1 MILGYTDMDAV
12 EPDRQFLEVGFDSVA
27 AVRLRNSLSEATGL
41 KLPTTVIFERR
52 TPAALAAHLHQ
63 ELGRATVA
71 DPASDGLRQLFVES
85 VQAGRVHDG
94 IAVLGSAAR
103 LRTAFSST
111 EDAGELLV
119 PARLAEGTATPR
131 VIAMATPAAMGG
143 AYQYARLAANFRGA
157 REFSALSM
165 PGFGPG
171 ELLPA
176 SGQAVVDLLAES
188 VRAHAGD
195 EPFALL
201 GYSSGG
207 VFAYAVAAVLER
219 SGLRPAAVVLLDTYA
234 VSGADVAGPDQA
246 ERDGALAAQAA
257 MMVDYE
263 DLYGPFDRTK
273 LTALARYLEILPE
286 IPLPDVEAP
295 TLLLRARDRFR
306 IGPATQD
313 DGSEA
318 WRSSWSRADEF
329 RTVPGDHFSMIEAST
344 EATAESVQDW
354 LGTLP
359 LNRAKRRKATR
370 TGKTRR

>member
-1 MILGYTDMDAV
+1 
-12 EPDRQFLEVGFDSVA
+12 
-27 AVRLRNSLSEATGL
+27 
-41 KLPTTVIFERR
+41 
-52 TPAALAAHLHQ
+52 
-63 ELGRATVA
+63 
-71 DPASDGLRQLFVES
+71 
-85 VQAGRVHDG
+85 
-94 IAVLGSAAR
+94 
-103 LRTAFSST
+103 
-111 EDAGELLV
+111 
-119 PARLAEGTATPR
+119 
-131 VIAMATPAAMGG
+131 MGG
-143 AYQYARLAANFRGA
+143 AYQYARLAANFRGV
-157 REFSALSM
+157 REFTALSM

-176 SGQAVVDLLAES
+176 SGEAVVDLLAES
-188 VRAHAGD
+188 VRAAAGD

-207 VFAYAVAAVLER
+207 VFAYAVAAALER
-219 SGLRPAAVVLLDTYA
+219 SGVRPAAVVLLDTYA
-234 VSGADVAGPDQA
+234 VSGADVEGPDQA
-246 ERDGALAAQAA
+246 ERDGAIAAQAA

-286 IPLPDVEAP
+286 IPLPDVVAP

-306 IGPATQD
+306 IGSAATQD
-313 DGSEA
+313 DESQA

-344 EATAESVQDW
+344 GATADAVQDW

-359 LNRAKRRKATR
+359 LNRPKRRKATR